1 MKHTINNLIDYISGM
16 FFIDENTLFAIG
28 ENMYLEPIQN
38 DEKLNELRA
47 EFDRYKAMN
56 DRFRRELK
64 LMPES
69 LYAAYFPKH

>member
-1 MKHTINNLIDYISGM
+1 MYFLN
-16 FFIDENTLFAIG
+16 ENALFAIG
-28 ENMYLEPIQN
+28 KNMDLEPIQN
-38 DEKLNELRA
+38 DVKLNELRA

-69 LYAAYFPKH
+69 VYAAYFPSR